1 VWAVKQT
8 ESREFGRTA
17 RFRRDVRGQSRDLG
31 VMKERLSCRA
41 GGLTQQPG
49 TLGGQ
54 LSERFSSRT
63 DGDVLECPVCDYGK
77 PGFWA
82 SVGKYVYLRCRGCG
96 LVYLKRTPPAS
107 DLGSYYNTDFQVD
120 RKRQEKRV
128 AGQCHPMLRVLEQ
141 LLPGRGRL
149 LEIGCSYGHFLSMAE
164 ADGWVV
170 EGVEISRSA
179 AVWARQNLGLR
190 VHSGTLEEV
199 SPELKRPFD
208 AVVMFH
214 VLEHAPQPER
224 LVLQAREFL
233 RPGGILVIRTPNA
246 SSWIAKRCGTTW
258 EWLTPPA
265 HIYLFSPVSLQILLE
280 GAGFRAE
287 SISTQRGDAHNT
299 AFELARGVSKRIL
312 GHRGLA
318 SVAERPLPSRRS
330 WYRDIEALSDV
341 IYRPFETVEAFYFRR
356 RQLHP
361 ELLVA
366 ARIP

>member
-1 VWAVKQT
+1 MILELWKNNLLDRAEELT
-8 ESREFGRTA
+8 RE
-17 RFRRDVRGQSRDLG
+17 
-31 VMKERLSCRA
+31 
-41 GGLTQQPG
+41 PG
-49 TLGGQ
+49 TFKGQ
-54 LSERFSSRT
+54 LSEQFPSKT
-63 DGDVLECPVCDYGK
+63 DGDVSECPVCDNEK
-77 PGFWA
+77 PSFWA
-82 SVGKYVYLRCRGCG
+82 AVGEYVYLQCGGCG
-96 LVYLKRTPPAS
+96 LIYLQRTPSAS
-107 DLGSYYNTDFQVD
+107 DLESYYNKQFQVD
-120 RKRQEKRV
+120 RKRQERMV

-199 SPELKRPFD
+199 SPKLKRPFD
-208 AVVMFH
+208 AVAMFH
-214 VLEHAPQPER
+214 VLEHAPEPER

-265 HIYLFSPVSLQILLE
+265 HIYLFSPVSLRILLE
-280 GAGFRAE
+280 GAGFRVE

-330 WYRDIEALSDV
+330 WYRGIEAFSDV
-341 IYRPFETVEAFYFRR
+341 IYRPFDSIEAFYFRP

-366 ARIP
+366 ARIPQ

>member
-1 VWAVKQT
+1 MILELWKNNLLDRAEELT
-8 ESREFGRTA
+8 RE
-17 RFRRDVRGQSRDLG
+17 
-31 VMKERLSCRA
+31 
-41 GGLTQQPG
+41 PG
-49 TLGGQ
+49 TFRGQ
-54 LSERFSSRT
+54 LSEQFPSKT
-63 DGDVLECPVCDYGK
+63 DGDVSECPVCDNEK
-77 PGFWA
+77 PSFWA
-82 SVGKYVYLRCRGCG
+82 AVSEYVYLQCGVCG
-96 LVYLKRTPPAS
+96 LIYLQRTPSAS
-107 DLGSYYNTDFQVD
+107 DLESYYNKQFQVD
-120 RKRQEKRV
+120 RKRQERMV

-179 AVWARQNLGLR
+179 AVWARQNLGLG

-199 SPELKRPFD
+199 SPKLKRPFD
-208 AVVMFH
+208 AVAMFH
-214 VLEHAPQPER
+214 VLEHAPEPER

-246 SSWIAKRCGTTW
+246 SSWIAKWCGTTW

-265 HIYLFSPVSLQILLE
+265 HIYLFSPVSLRILLE
-280 GAGFRAE
+280 GAGFRVE
-287 SISTQRGDAHNT
+287 SISAQRGDAHNT

-318 SVAERPLPSRRS
+318 SVTERPLPSRRS
-330 WYRDIEALSDV
+330 WYRGIEAFSDV

-366 ARIP
+366 ARIPQ